1 MCEPG
6 NDLEMVS
13 VIGPDLPAELKA
25 ALEAKLEGLPR
36 AEIAARAAAISKT
49 YRDGG
54 GSTLIR
60 SGTDA
65 LAYALAR
72 MPATYAAVA
81 ACLNALCEARPEFA
95 PRSLLDVGAGPGTA
109 SRAVAEAFPA
119 LTSFALIDANAA
131 LRSLALDLL
140 QDNPRFRDLSYAAG
154 KARTALASAD
164 RADLVIASY
173 LIGELGETE
182 RSALA
187 DALWARTGDTLLVVE
202 PGTPA
207 GYTRILKLRTQLIAA
222 GAHVAAPCPHD
233 QTCPLSPPDW
243 CHFSQRL
250 ARSRAHKQLK
260 GAEVPFEDERFSYVV
275 LTRAPAA
282 RRASRVLAQPLVGK
296 AAISAKLCTPQGAAI
311 ASVPRRDRVSYAKAR
326 HWRWGDAVSEK
337 S

>member
-1 MCEPG
+1 
-6 NDLEMVS
+6 
-13 VIGPDLPAELKA
+13 VIGADLPAELKA

-36 AEIAARAAAISKT
+36 ADIAARALAISKT

-54 GSTLIR
+54 GSALIR

-140 QDNPRFRDLSYAAG
+140 QHSPRFGDLSYAAG
-154 KARTALASAD
+154 EARAALASAE

-173 LIGELGETE
+173 LIGEVGETE
-182 RSALA
+182 RGALA
-187 DALWARTGDTLLVVE
+187 DALWARAGDTLLVVE

-207 GYTRILKLRTQLIAA
+207 GYTRILKLRAQLIAA
-222 GAHVAAPCPHD
+222 DAHVAAPCPHD
-233 QTCPLSPPDW
+233 RTCPLSPPDW

-275 LTRAPAA
+275 LTRAPVA
-282 RRASRVLAQPLVGK
+282 RYASRVLAQPSVGK
-296 AAISAKLCTPQGAAI
+296 AAISAKLCTPQGVAI
-311 ASVPRRDRVSYAKAR
+311 ASVPRRDRQAYAKAR